1 MCVLGSYS
9 MLMFKVL
16 LYVVFEGALSYFTEN
31 MLFSLVGSFDRAAYC
46 PREIVYITSYVQN
59 QSTRDMRAMKA
70 KIVQT
75 VQYRSSK
82 KTKPITS
89 VIDKIK
95 GTLTRKQAIA
105 KLIRV
110 KARAISTLLNI
121 YDYCEIC

>member
-16 LYVVFEGALSYFTEN
+16 LYVVFEGALSYFAEN
-31 MLFSLVGSFDRAAYC
+31 MLSSLVGSIDRAAYC
-46 PREIVYITSYVQN
+46 PGEIVYITSYVQN

-110 KARAISTLLNI
+110 KAQAISTLLNI

>member
-16 LYVVFEGALSYFTEN
+16 LYVVFEGALSYFAEN
-31 MLFSLVGSFDRAAYC
+31 MLSSLVGSIDRAAYC
-46 PREIVYITSYVQN
+46 PGEIVYITSYVQN

-70 KIVQT
+70 KIMQT

-110 KARAISTLLNI
+110 KAQAISTLLNI

>member
-16 LYVVFEGALSYFTEN
+16 LYVVFEGALSYFAEN
-31 MLFSLVGSFDRAAYC
+31 MLFSLVGSIDRAAYC
-46 PREIVYITSYVQN
+46 PGEIVYITSYVQN

-110 KARAISTLLNI
+110 KAQAISTFLNI